1 MKLSM
6 KIKSQPWIEWR
17 VQENLCLLLNTGG
30 FLSEH
35 LKTKITFSG
44 VGGNRITLLTI
55 IHNQL
60 SLS

>member
-35 LKTKITFSG
+35 LKEKNYIF
-44 VGGNRITLLTI
+44 GGGWKQN
-55 IHNQL
+55 NFVNNDP
-60 SLS
+60 

>member
-35 LKTKITFSG
+35 LKFFLHFRGWVEIE
-44 VGGNRITLLTI
+44 
-55 IHNQL
+55 
-60 SLS
+60 

>member
-35 LKTKITFSG
+35 LKKKFTFSG
-44 VGGNRITLLTI
+44 VGGNRITLLT
-55 IHNQL
+55 
-60 SLS
+60 S

>member
-17 VQENLCLLLNTGG
+17 VQENLCLLLNNGS

-35 LKTKITFSG
+35 LKKKFIFG
-44 VGGNRITLLTI
+44 VGLKQN
-55 IHNQL
+55 NFNNNKP
-60 SLS
+60 